1 MKDSIKANLVVFLI
15 IAIISFVISSAFANV
30 TIHEEN
36 DSYKLIQI
44 EKEKFTP
51 NHVDK
56 VPVYTPPV
64 KSNNTTLNNTI
75 LENYTNNISNK
86 INNTYNSIN
95 DTIKNYLEW
104 QKMGEKKKFIRDSVY
119 GDIEL
124 SSFEVKIMDTPQFQ
138 RLRRIKQLGL
148 ISLIYPGAT
157 HTRFEHSVGTMNLGS
172 KLAKKLELE
181 NDEQDLIRISALLH
195 DIGHGPFSHVSEG
208 VLSVKHE
215 ELTKYVIKHTSL
227 RDLVDEK
234 FDVNEITDI
243 ITGKGYLGP
252 IVSGELDVDRM
263 DYLLRDSHNTGVAY
277 GIIDYERIIS
287 NLKLEDGLVL
297 DIKGVQAAE
306 GALVSRY
313 FMYPS
318 VYQHHT
324 TRIVNS
330 MFQRSLKQILNEG
343 ILDENTLYKYDEADV
358 VSIMRR
364 CDNSYVNDIISRL
377 DNRNLLKRVKTIR
390 LDNFKFPEK
399 MYKIKTSELKRAEE
413 EISEDFGID
422 KDYVFI
428 NIAEYP
434 RFDEMKTQV
443 NRDGKLYPLTEI
455 SNIVSALSKARFN
468 IPDISVYVPK
478 KDKNKLDKLKLE
490 HYIDLPEID
499 KEKFHG
505 IHYDQIKLF

>member
-1 MKDSIKANLVVFLI
+1 MWS
-15 IAIISFVISSAFANV
+15 
-30 TIHEEN
+30 T
-36 DSYKLIQI
+36 
-44 EKEKFTP
+44 
-51 NHVDK
+51 DK
-56 VPVYTPPV
+56 MT
-64 KSNNTTLNNTI
+64 
-75 LENYTNNISNK
+75 
-86 INNTYNSIN
+86 
-95 DTIKNYLEW
+95 
-104 QKMGEKKKFIRDSVY
+104 EKKKFIRDSVY

-124 SSFEVKIMDTPQFQ
+124 NDFEVQIMDMPQFQ

-148 ISLIYPGAT
+148 ISLIYPGAN

-172 KLAKKLELE
+172 KLSTEL
-181 NDEQDLIRISALLH
+181 NLSSDEIELIRISALLH

-208 VLSVKHE
+208 VLSVPHE
-215 ELTKYVIKHTSL
+215 KLTEYVVTQTSMTELIE
-227 RDLVDEK
+227 EK
-234 FDVNEITDI
+234 FNPKDIVDI
-243 ITGKGYLGP
+243 INGRGELGP

-277 GIIDYERIIS
+277 GVIDYERIIS
-287 NLKLEDGLVL
+287 NLKLDDGLIL

-330 MFQRSLKQILNEG
+330 MFRRALKKIIDEEIILEKD
-343 ILDENTLYKYDEADV
+343 IYKYDDADII
-358 VSIMRR
+358 SIFRT
-364 CDNSYVNDIISRL
+364 CDNSFANDIMFRL
-377 DNRNLLKRVKTIR
+377 DNRHLLKRVKTIR
-390 LDNFKFPEK
+390 LENFKNPER
-399 MYKIKTSELKRAEE
+399 MYKIEPSNLRKAEE
-413 EISEDFGID
+413 EIAEDYDID

-443 NRDGKLYPLTEI
+443 NLDGKLYHLTEI
-455 SNIVSALSKARFN
+455 SNIISALSRARFN

-478 KDKNKLDKLKLE
+478 EEQNKFEKFKLE
-490 HYIDLPEID
+490 QYLDLPEID

>member
-1 MKDSIKANLVVFLI
+1 
-15 IAIISFVISSAFANV
+15 
-30 TIHEEN
+30 
-36 DSYKLIQI
+36 
-44 EKEKFTP
+44 
-51 NHVDK
+51 
-56 VPVYTPPV
+56 
-64 KSNNTTLNNTI
+64 
-75 LENYTNNISNK
+75 
-86 INNTYNSIN
+86 
-95 DTIKNYLEW
+95 
-104 QKMGEKKKFIRDSVY
+104 
-119 GDIEL
+119 
-124 SSFEVKIMDTPQFQ
+124 
-138 RLRRIKQLGL
+138 
-148 ISLIYPGAT
+148 
-157 HTRFEHSVGTMNLGS
+157 
-172 KLAKKLELE
+172 
-181 NDEQDLIRISALLH
+181 
-195 DIGHGPFSHVSEG
+195 
-208 VLSVKHE
+208 
-215 ELTKYVIKHTSL
+215 
-227 RDLVDEK
+227 
-234 FDVNEITDI
+234 
-243 ITGKGYLGP
+243 
-252 IVSGELDVDRM
+252 
-263 DYLLRDSHNTGVAY
+263 
-277 GIIDYERIIS
+277 
-287 NLKLEDGLVL
+287 
-297 DIKGVQAAE
+297 
-306 GALVSRY
+306 
-313 FMYPS
+313 MYPS